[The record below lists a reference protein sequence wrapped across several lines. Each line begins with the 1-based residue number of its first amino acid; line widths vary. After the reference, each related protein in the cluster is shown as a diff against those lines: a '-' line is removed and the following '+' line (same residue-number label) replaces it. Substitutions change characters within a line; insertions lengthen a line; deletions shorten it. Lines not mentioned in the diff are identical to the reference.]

1 MPDEIPEEF
10 VAALAKTASRRG
22 PFGDPL
28 LYFHDIGSTN
38 DEAGRLAEAGAPE
51 GTTVIA
57 AAQHAGRGRFGRTWF
72 SPPGAGLYV
81 SVVIRDRRAAP
92 FITLA
97 GGVAIA
103 ESLRALTSLPAEI
116 KWPNDVV
123 LDAGLGR
130 RRKLAGILA
139 EGTSGADGLQHVVLG
154 FGINILQTA
163 YPVAIADIATS
174 LESELGRAVSAAA
187 LLAECLA
194 TVAERV
200 HDVSSGNSDRVLSRW
215 GELSPSSRGARV
227 AWEGPGGSRSGVTAG
242 IDRDGALLVRRAGE
256 GEIERIVSGVVQWV

>member
-10 VAALAKTASRRG
+10 AAALQATASRRG

-103 ESLRALTSLPAEI
+103 EAVRSLTSLPAEI

-123 LDAGLGR
+123 IDAGLGR

-139 EGTSGADGLQHVVLG
+139 EGTSGADGLQYVVLG
-154 FGINILQTA
+154 FGINILQSA
-163 YPVAIADIATS
+163 YPVAISRCRD
-174 LESELGRAVSAAA
+174 
-187 LLAECLA
+187 
-194 TVAERV
+194 VA
-200 HDVSSGNSDRVLSRW
+200 
-215 GELSPSSRGARV
+215 
-227 AWEGPGGSRSGVTAG
+227 
-242 IDRDGALLVRRAGE
+242 
-256 GEIERIVSGVVQWV
+256 